1 MIRFDMIRDKNSII
15 MAGSKKLRSEFT
27 KQIDKGI
34 KSCPLKETHKI
45 SIQISDKPI
54 LRRLADIFEI
64 GEDVVNLQSK
74 TIFVRSHIEKGKKI
88 ENTYVFEDKFDG
100 HQITQLRN
108 GENIVD
114 KKGSF
119 LHNIVENINKAIS
132 E

>member
-54 LRRLADIFEI
+54 LRRLAEIFEI
-64 GEDVVNLQSK
+64 GEDLVNVKSK
-74 TIFVRSHIEKGKKI
+74 TIFVRSHTENGKKI
-88 ENTYVFEDKFDG
+88 ENTYVFEDKFDA

>member
-27 KQIDKGI
+27 KQIDKSI

-54 LRRLADIFEI
+54 LRRLAEIFEI
-64 GEDVVNLQSK
+64 GEDVVNLKSK

-88 ENTYVFEDKFDG
+88 ENTYVFEDKFDA
-100 HQITQLRN
+100 HQITRLRN